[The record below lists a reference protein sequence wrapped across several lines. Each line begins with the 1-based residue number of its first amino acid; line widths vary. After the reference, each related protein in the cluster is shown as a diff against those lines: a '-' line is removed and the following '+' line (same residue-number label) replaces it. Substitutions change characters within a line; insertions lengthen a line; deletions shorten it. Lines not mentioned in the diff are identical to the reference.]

1 MFKTSVQ
8 AVLDFGLVPPPISIH
23 KADSDLFAASWA
35 CLRETL
41 VVGQVPRYFKE
52 AVATGAANANKCPYC
67 VGAHSMMYDIYKP
80 KAKSVARGDEASG
93 VLDTTVLSNWAQSC
107 YAAESNRLVE
117 PFPKSA
123 RAEIIGTAVFFH
135 YLTRMVSV
143 YLGDSFV
150 PEKLAW
156 SVPIMMPV
164 MRLVMGLNDR
174 RRKKLGASR
183 LPDIPSDN
191 GPAWADQ
198 DNVSVAF
205 AQFGQ
210 VTEKKI
216 TRILDQPMIDFIN
229 NYLLTWKKPADSP
242 GAGWVNTHLEDWSE
256 QNPLQ
261 KQQAKFMLLVIGSP
275 YMIIDS
281 DKNALIE
288 KMGDANFL
296 IMTAWVALKAA
307 LRTGAIV
314 SGGEAAPMD
323 PASEQD

>member
-8 AVLDFGLVPPPISIH
+8 AVLDFGMVPPPISIH
-23 KADSDLFAASWA
+23 KIDSDLFAASWA

-80 KAKSVARGDEASG
+80 KAKSHARGEEAPDS
-93 VLDTTVLSNWAQSC
+93 LNTTALSSWAQSC
-107 YAAESNRLVE
+107 YAAENSPMVE
-117 PFPKSA
+117 PFLKSA

-164 MRLVMGLNDR
+164 MRVMMGLNDKR
-174 RRKKLGASR
+174 HKKPGASR

-198 DNVSVAF
+198 DNVRVAF
-205 AQFGQ
+205 AQFQQ
-210 VTEKKI
+210 VTENKI

-229 NYLLTWKKPADSP
+229 TYLSTWERLADSP
-242 GAGWVNTHLEDWSE
+242 GAGWVNTHIENWSE
-256 QNPLQ
+256 QDPLK

-275 YMIIDS
+275 YMVIDS

-296 IMTAWVALKAA
+296 AMTAWVALKAA
-307 LRTGAIV
+307 LRTGVIV
-314 SGGEAAPMD
+314 SGSGAKPVG
-323 PASEQD
+323 PANEKG